1 MGKLFQRR
9 TSFCSVTVGCIRT
22 HVSQNDVKQR
32 EGGSVHDQ
40 SSHQTSVTVVPL
52 GLRVVGASA
61 VLPLLLIN
69 GVPLSDSAE
78 DASKRTPLDAV
89 IANDQLKKKKHRS
102 AYQCHTAQTKPNK
115 STVGVPMCR
124 DRCPSVFA
132 IV

>member
-40 SSHQTSVTVVPL
+40 SSHQTYVTVVPL

-89 IANDQLKKKKHRS
+89 IANDQVKTKQQQFEI
-102 AYQCHTAQTKPNK
+102 QCSTARAKPNT
-115 STVGVPMCR
+115 STVGVPMGR
-124 DRCPSVFA
+124 DRCSSLFA
-132 IV
+132 RG